1 MQSKSAKTIIITSSQ
16 HIIYEYFSYVKYMT
30 KKTRIIHYMSVGK
43 NIRQLRKEKN
53 LTQTELAKLLFTSQ
67 DTISLWELDK
77 SLPDVLSI
85 IKMTK
90 IFNVTSDYILDI
102 EK

>member
-1 MQSKSAKTIIITSSQ
+1 
-16 HIIYEYFSYVKYMT
+16 MT
-30 KKTRIIHYMSVGK
+30 KKARIIHYMSVGK